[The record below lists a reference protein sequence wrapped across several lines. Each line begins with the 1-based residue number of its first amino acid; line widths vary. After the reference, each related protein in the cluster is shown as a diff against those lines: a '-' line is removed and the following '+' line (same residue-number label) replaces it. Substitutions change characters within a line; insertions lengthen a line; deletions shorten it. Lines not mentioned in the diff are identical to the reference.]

1 MLRIID
7 ANLNRCRE
15 GLRVLEDSARFMLND
30 TDLSQRFRQIRHKLI
45 EADSSQGLLISRD
58 ASGDVGAKK
67 PAAKLRGSLSD
78 LVTANSRRV
87 QESLRVL
94 EEFAQLPGLIPNLD
108 SDWFKSARFT
118 LYILEK
124 ELTHR
129 LLRRDKIEKLTGL
142 YVIIDPQFLRGRSEI
157 EVTRQAIRGGA
168 RIIQLRDKK
177 REHGELLPI
186 ARQLRQLCTQE
197 GVLFIVNDYL
207 DLALASDADGLH
219 VGQSD
224 LPLPVA
230 RRLLPHDKLL
240 GGSTHSVEQAI
251 KAQAEGADYIGVGA
265 IYTTASKDVI
275 TLVGPDMIRRVKQKV
290 SIPIVA
296 IGGIKAENIAEV
308 TAARPQMVAVIT
320 AVVAADNVEAA
331 ARELATRMNPSTGSE
346 PVNLS
351 PLAGEIE

>member
-1 MLRIID
+1 MLRLVD

-15 GLRVLEDSARFMLND
+15 GLRVLEDIARFMLND
-30 TDLSQRFRQIRHKLI
+30 TALSQKFRIIRHKLI
-45 EADSSQGLLISRD
+45 EADSSRNLLTSRD
-58 ASGDVGAKK
+58 APGDVGADK
-67 PAAKLRGSLSD
+67 PSARPRGNLSD

-94 EEFAQLPGLIPNLD
+94 EEFAQIPDVMSNIN

-118 LYILEK
+118 LYTLEK

-129 LLRRDKIEKLTGL
+129 LLRRDKISKLTGL
-142 YVIIDPQFLRGRSEI
+142 YVVVDPEFTCGRSEI
-157 EVTRQAIRGGA
+157 EIARQAIRGGA

-197 GVLFIVNDYL
+197 GILFIVNDYL
-207 DLALASDADGLH
+207 DLALAVNADGLH

-230 RRLLPHDKLL
+230 RRLLPQDKLL

-251 KAQAEGADYIGVGA
+251 KAQAEGADYIGIGA
-265 IYTTASKDVI
+265 IYSTASKDVI
-275 TLVGPDMIRRVKQKV
+275 TLVGPDMIRQVREKV
-290 SIPIVA
+290 SIPVVA
-296 IGGIKAENIAEV
+296 IGGIKTENIAEV
-308 TAARPQMVAVIT
+308 MAARPQMVAVIT
-320 AVVAADNVEAA
+320 AVVAAENVEAA
-331 ARELATRMNPSTGSE
+331 ARELVTRMNASAS
-346 PVNLS
+346 S
-351 PLAGEIE
+351 

>member
-1 MLRIID
+1 MLRLVD
-7 ANLNRCRE
+7 ANLNRSRE
-15 GLRVLEDSARFMLND
+15 GLRVLEDIARFILND
-30 TDLSQRFRQIRHKLI
+30 DALSQKFRQIRHKLI
-45 EADSSQGLLISRD
+45 EADSSHQLLTSRD
-58 ASGDVGAKK
+58 AASDVGAQK
-67 PAAKLRGSLSD
+67 PAARPRGNIND

-94 EEFAQLPGLIPNLD
+94 EEFTQLPDLIPGLD
-108 SDWFKSARFT
+108 SDWFKSVRFT
-118 LYILEK
+118 LYTLEK

-142 YVIIDPQFLRGRSEI
+142 YVIIDPQFLQGRNEI
-157 EVTRQAIRGGA
+157 EVARQAIRGGA
-168 RIIQLRDKK
+168 KIIQLRDKK

-186 ARQLRQLCTQE
+186 ALQLRQLCTQE
-197 GVLFIVNDYL
+197 GVLFIINDYL

-230 RRLLPHDKLL
+230 RRLLPGDKLL

-265 IYTTASKDVI
+265 IYSTASKDVI
-275 TLVGPDMIRRVKQKV
+275 TLVGPDMIRQVKQKV

-308 TAARPQMVAVIT
+308 MAARPQMVAVIT
-320 AVVAADNVEAA
+320 AVVAAENVEAA
-331 ARELATRMNPSTGSE
+331 SRELVSRMSPSTG
-346 PVNLS
+346 
-351 PLAGEIE
+351 

>member
-15 GLRVLEDSARFMLND
+15 GLRVLEDIARFTLND
-30 TDLSQRFRQIRHKLI
+30 DTLSQKFRIIRHKLI
-45 EADSSQGLLISRD
+45 EADSSRNLLTSRD
-58 ASGDVGAKK
+58 ASGDVGAQK
-67 PAAKLRGSLSD
+67 PAARPRGNLSD

-94 EEFAQLPGLIPNLD
+94 EEFAQIPDVMSNIN

-118 LYILEK
+118 VYSLEK

-142 YVIIDPQFLRGRSEI
+142 YVVVDPEFTCGRSEI
-157 EVTRQAIRGGA
+157 EIARQAIRGGA

-186 ARQLRQLCTQE
+186 ALQLRQLCTQE
-197 GVLFIVNDYL
+197 GALFIINDYL
-207 DLALASDADGLH
+207 DLVLAVDADGLH

-230 RRLLPHDKLL
+230 RRLLPNDKLL
-240 GGSTHSVEQAI
+240 GGSTHSVEQAV

-265 IYTTASKDVI
+265 IYSTASKDVI
-275 TLVGPDMIRRVKQKV
+275 TLVGPDMIRQVKQKV
-290 SIPIVA
+290 SIPVVA

-308 TAARPQMVAVIT
+308 MAARPQMVAVIT
-320 AVVAADNVEAA
+320 AVVAAENVEAA
-331 ARELATRMNPSTGSE
+331 ARELVTRMNASAS
-346 PVNLS
+346 S
-351 PLAGEIE
+351 